1 MSNALELDSNQE
13 LEVKELYAKL
23 VNLYEEKANLEAIK
37 KDRENTLKDDIAAV
51 CDIKD
56 KEGIPQG
63 SKVKMPLVQAI
74 LNQLYREQPNKKDE
88 EFDLLETYR
97 DAIKKEEVSKELI
110 DAYIATEDLIQENKE
125 NIKEAFKETSL
136 LSKEI
141 LSAVDMIVKEKYK
154 AMKEYALEKQGFEVP
169 VPKDKS
175 DIEFIKQNLESFLDG
190 GK

>member
-1 MSNALELDSNQE
+1 MSNALELDNNQE